1 MHLHTVHPQ
10 TSRER
15 SSIYFF
21 APLQL
26 AWGLFC
32 NEVKANRSVLVS
44 PATSVSLLL
53 YAAIAIRS
61 KMGLIQDA
69 LIFWVGHLLLTLAQ
83 YFQGAVEEKEL
94 TLVNN
99 YDKTPL
105 IFASFRK
112 TNGAE
117 Q

>member
-1 MHLHTVHPQ
+1 
-10 TSRER
+10 
-15 SSIYFF
+15 
-21 APLQL
+21 
-26 AWGLFC
+26 
-32 NEVKANRSVLVS
+32 
-44 PATSVSLLL
+44 
-53 YAAIAIRS
+53 
-61 KMGLIQDA
+61 
-69 LIFWVGHLLLTLAQ
+69 VGHLLLTLTQ